1 MDTSAFCIDLLNQ
14 CKIKKIN
21 KVIIQFK
28 NNKQNTNNIRMF
40 DLKALMLI
48 YVYVH
53 KYIMSF
59 NKNNNGVL
67 YIYFL
72 SMYKV
77 L

>member
-1 MDTSAFCIDLLNQ
+1 MQNL
-14 CKIKKIN
+14 KN
-21 KVIIQFK
+21 KVIIK
-28 NNKQNTNNIRMF
+28 KNTNHIRMF

-67 YIYFL
+67 YIFFFIN
-72 SMYKV
+72 V
-77 L
+77 